1 MRFSPGNFC
10 LLSLMLTLCLPLPA
24 WAIPAITCH
33 CFTERSFN
41 PAQPALADPY
51 FLATTQNSFFAILFN
66 VDKKTIVMKK
76 QQGTSSDDL
85 WVAYWL
91 ASKATVSAETLLR
104 AKEAREAWQEVI
116 VPLQIPAKTLGSR
129 FAVALNSKAS
139 TARLAEAVVD
149 ELFLRYRLLPDA
161 ELAALR
167 KAGSSNQEL
176 ILATLIAA
184 RSRQPARQVYS
195 EVRNGTKT
203 WGTFLQ
209 AARIDT
215 KNMQQELVAALKLRP
230 L

>member
-1 MRFSPGNFC
+1 MLNSTAKNLLFTLIMLFS
-10 LLSLMLTLCLPLPA
+10 LPLPA
-24 WAIPAITCH
+24 LAIPAITCH
-33 CFTERSFN
+33 CFTERTFN

-51 FLATTQNSFFAILFN
+51 FLATTQNSFFAVLFN

-76 QQGTSSDDL
+76 QQGMSSDDL

-91 ASKATVSAETLLR
+91 ASKSTASAETLLQ
-104 AKEAREAWQEVI
+104 AKEVKEAWQEVI
-116 VPLQIPAKTLGSR
+116 VPLQIPTKALGSR
-129 FAVALNSKAS
+129 FTGALNSKAS

-149 ELFLRYRLLPDA
+149 ELFLRYRLLPVA
-161 ELAALR
+161 ELTTLR
-167 KAGSSNQEL
+167 KAGCSNQEL

-184 RSRQPARQVYS
+184 RTSQPARQVYS

-203 WGTFLQ
+203 WGTLLQ

-215 KNMQQELVAALKLRP
+215 KNMQLELAAALKLRP